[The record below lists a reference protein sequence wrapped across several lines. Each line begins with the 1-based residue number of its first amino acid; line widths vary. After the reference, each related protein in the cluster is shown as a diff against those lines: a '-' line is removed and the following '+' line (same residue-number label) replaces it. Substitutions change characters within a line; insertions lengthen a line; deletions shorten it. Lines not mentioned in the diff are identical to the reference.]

1 MSKIET
7 QNMDVVDKHSTGTHP
22 IGITFDGAKKNI
34 WVACYTGNIMI
45 FHDGYYD
52 EKENESAPLIASRK
66 GNSLLGIAGRY
77 IQPAEETPTWSLRE
91 MADIVEE
98 TKKEIN
104 VYSYNDFLDE
114 ENKLK
119 SEEVKLKK
127 LEEES
132 LGAIRD
138 GQKALEEKRADLLNK
153 TILEAESYNNK
164 EKSEAKDNLFDHA
177 SKSIE
182 LANQLKLMRDAKK
195 KQLAAIKKNKEELL
209 FSRLGEAKSKKEAFL
224 DSKNEEYQ
232 RHKKNSI
239 ALANFLLEKEKNLE
253 QLAIENKE
261 KRTAFLFKKIEEAT
275 EYKKELNKKLEEEK
289 EESVSLGKSLI
300 EKSKIEAA
308 EKIREENIRLEK
320 LKDAKLKEEA
330 TKRRKEKL
338 LKEKEERKSI
348 DKEENKKDQFELL
361 FEYLEDA
368 QKQQDKIKKNTLKQ
382 IEKHTEESLAY
393 AELVYEEQQKRKAL
407 EKLETVNSKEE
418 DRLAALEQKIA
429 RKDLLSDIKDLQK
442 EYNEHIKQ
450 SITYAEKLLA
460 KIEEQEK
467 VLGEKIIA
475 KESKKQ
481 LAEMK
486 SLEKVTTTST
496 KETKEEKE
504 VEKPKEIKKAT
515 QKIDTKIDE
524 GAYYAVVGSYGE
536 KKHAIRK
543 QKKFIKKGFD
553 NTDII
558 YNKSRGLYYVFVN
571 QFDSREATQDYADE
585 KGIDVW
591 IFNKK

>member
-1 MSKIET
+1 MNKYEKIFTKEEDDDEEI
-7 QNMDVVDKHSTGTHP
+7 NYPYELKK
-22 IGITFDGAKKNI
+22 AKIVISNLIDQRNI
-34 WVACYTGNIMI
+34 ALDQLAMI
-45 FHDGYYD
+45 RAEAFMLNDELVELK
-52 EKENESAPLIASRK
+52 EKE
-66 GNSLLGIAGRY
+66 
-77 IQPAEETPTWSLRE
+77 
-91 MADIVEE
+91 
-98 TKKEIN
+98 
-104 VYSYNDFLDE
+104 
-114 ENKLK
+114 
-119 SEEVKLKK
+119 
-127 LEEES
+127 
-132 LGAIRD
+132 
-138 GQKALEEKRADLLNK
+138 
-153 TILEAESYNNK
+153 
-164 EKSEAKDNLFDHA
+164 
-177 SKSIE
+177 IE
-182 LANQLKLMRDAKK
+182 
-195 KQLAAIKKNKEELL
+195 KEE
-209 FSRLGEAKSKKEAFL
+209 
-224 DSKNEEYQ
+224 
-232 RHKKNSI
+232 
-239 ALANFLLEKEKNLE
+239 
-253 QLAIENKE
+253 
-261 KRTAFLFKKIEEAT
+261 
-275 EYKKELNKKLEEEK
+275 LEEEK

-515 QKIDTKIDE
+515 QKIDTIITAAQKAQWVLAPE
-524 GAYYAVVGSYGE
+524 TPQLSAGE
-536 KKHAIRK
+536 
-543 QKKFIKKGFD
+543 
-553 NTDII
+553 NSDIVLLPDGT
-558 YNKSRGLYYVFVN
+558 KARL
-571 QFDSREATQDYADE
+571 
-585 KGIDVW
+585 KL
-591 IFNKK
+591 